1 MAAKYTAYLGELTFY
16 LFILRHSICAI
27 LIEIYKKD
35 KQLLGEVKEKHRMAD
50 CFYGGLGMLALI
62 GQNNIAGC
70 LLYQGK
76 TGEAALQAIK
86 RSYAD

>member
-50 CFYGGLGMLALI
+50 CFYGGLGMLTLI

-70 LLYQGK
+70 LLYREK
-76 TGEAALQAIK
+76 TGEAALQVLK

>member
-62 GQNNIAGC
+62 G
-70 LLYQGK
+70 
-76 TGEAALQAIK
+76 
-86 RSYAD
+86 